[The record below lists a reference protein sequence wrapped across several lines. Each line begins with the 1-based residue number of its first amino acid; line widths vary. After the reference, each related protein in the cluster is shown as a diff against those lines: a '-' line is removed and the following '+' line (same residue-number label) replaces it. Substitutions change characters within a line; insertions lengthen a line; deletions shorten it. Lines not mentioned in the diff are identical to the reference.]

1 MGSELAAELSLCF
14 ARLSTTITED
24 VPMSWNEPGGGNRG
38 RDPWGGKDQ
47 GPPDLDEALKKL
59 QEQLNGL
66 FGGGKGGSGG
76 GVSGAMLASAL
87 VVLTAIWGLYGF
99 SQIDEQ
105 ERAVVLRLGEFHDIA
120 QPGLVWYPPLVDQL
134 TKVNISR
141 VRSESFRETMLT
153 QDENIVDVS
162 MSVQYVIDD
171 PKSFV
176 LEVRDPERSLQHAAQ
191 SALRHV
197 VGESTMDLVLTEG
210 RAEIALN
217 VRDRLQQYLLAY
229 TTGINVQKVNIDDA
243 RPPSQV
249 QEAFDDVI
257 KAREDEERVKNE
269 AESYANGI
277 VPEARGR
284 AQRIK
289 EEAEAYRQQVIAKAT
304 GEAQRF
310 DQLLTEYAKAPEVTR
325 ERLYIDALQ
334 SVLANTNK
342 VMVDVEGGNNVM
354 YLPLD
359 KLAPSGGVSN
369 PGSAVMRGLSPQQLR
384 EVTDAVTE
392 QLRRDLSTSS
402 RRGGR

>member
-1 MGSELAAELSLCF
+1 
-14 ARLSTTITED
+14 
-24 VPMSWNEPGGGNRG
+24 MSWNEPGGGNRQ

-47 GPPDLDEALKKL
+47 GPPDLDEALRKL
-59 QEQLNGL
+59 QDQLNGL
-66 FGGGKGGSGG
+66 FGGRSGG
-76 GVSGAMLASAL
+76 GGSKGTGSLIGIVAVIA
-87 VVLTAIWGLYGF
+87 VTVWGLMGLT
-99 SQIDEQ
+99 QVGEQ
-105 ERAVVLRLGEFHDIA
+105 ERAVVLRLGEYNRTA
-120 QPGLVWYPPLVDQL
+120 QPGLFWYPRGID
-134 TKVNISR
+134 TISR
-141 VRSESFRETMLT
+141 VNITQVRAAQFRETMLT

-171 PKSFV
+171 PKNFV

-197 VGESTMDLVLTEG
+197 VGESTMGLVLTEG
-210 RAEIALN
+210 RAEIAVE
-217 VRDRLQQYLLAY
+217 VRDRLQQYLVAY

-243 RPPSQV
+243 SPPSQV

-310 DQLLTEYAKAPEVTR
+310 DQLLFEYEKAPEVTR
-325 ERLYIDALQ
+325 ERLYIDALE
-334 SVLANTNK
+334 SVLTNTSK
-342 VMVDVEGGNNVM
+342 VMVDVEGGNNMM

-359 KLAPSGGVSN
+359 KLVPGSGNSAT
-369 PGSAVMRGLSPQQLR
+369 PGSAVNRGLSSQQLR

-392 QLRRDLSTSS
+392 QLRRDLGS
-402 RRGGR
+402 RNGRGGR